1 MKIGCS
7 LTRRCCVNRV
17 LLKDSE
23 KYGGK
28 YVATKSFKDR
38 KVVSY
43 GSEPDKVFNEAKE
56 KGVKEPVV
64 FYVPKKGMVQIY

>member
-1 MKIGCS
+1 M
-7 LTRRCCVNRV
+7 NRI

-23 KYGGK
+23 KYGSK

-43 GSEPDKVFNEAKE
+43 GSEPSKVFNEAKE
-56 KGVKEPVV
+56 KGVKDPVV